1 MPVGGAQ
8 GMQGIV
14 VYYWHMSKL
23 KEKPAPKLFIDS
35 ELAQVEKQ
43 YQQKVQVV
51 IARPVLQSALLFA
64 WTVFDVLLIVIFV
77 SYIGYYLVSGSF
89 AERREIASI
98 ADNIESMRSIS
109 EEHQAAPL
117 VSGES
122 LVFNPQP
129 GFADFYS
136 ELQNPNEEWSAS
148 FVYYFTGSFGETV
161 KQAGFIMPLENKSI
175 ISLHQNVA
183 TKPNSG
189 QLVVENVVWL
199 RVDAHA
205 IDDIATWL
213 ATHDQFTVTDA
224 TFDTTLMVDTNKVGR
239 SSFTIT
245 NNSPY
250 GYHEATFTVILER
263 NGTPVGVHQ
272 VALNNFDTGDF
283 RRVDLNWFGT
293 FPGAADVVVV
303 PNIDYFDLDVYLPPA
318 SPAAEDIRDTLLKS
332 RR

>member
-1 MPVGGAQ
+1 
-8 GMQGIV
+8 
-14 VYYWHMSKL
+14 MSKP

-51 IARPVLQSALLFA
+51 TARPVLRSAFLFA
-64 WTVFDVLLIVIFV
+64 WTIIDIFLIVIFV

-89 AERREIASI
+89 VERREIASI
-98 ADNIESMRSIS
+98 ADNIESMRNIS
-109 EEHQAAPL
+109 EGHRAAPL

-122 LVFNPQP
+122 FVFNSQD
-129 GFADFYS
+129 GFADFYG
-136 ELQNPNEEWSAS
+136 ELENPNEEWSAS
-148 FVYYFTGSFGETV
+148 FTYYFTGSFGKSTE
-161 KQAGFIMPLENKSI
+161 QQGFIMPSENKSL
-175 ISLHQNVA
+175 ISLHQSMVSRA
-183 TKPNSG
+183 TGG
-189 QLVVENVVWL
+189 QLVVEDVVWL

-205 IDDIATWL
+205 IDDISAWL
-213 ATHDQFTVTDA
+213 ATHDQFTITDA
-224 TFDTTLMVDTNKVGR
+224 IFDTTLMVDINKVGR

-250 GYHEATFTVILER
+250 GYHEAAFTVILER
-263 NGTPVGVHQ
+263 NGTPAGIHQ
-272 VALNNFDTGDF
+272 VTLNNFDTGDF
-283 RRVDLNWFGT
+283 RKVDLNWFGA

-318 SPAAEDIRDTLLKS
+318 SPQAEDIRDTLLKS